1 MSTKPVATAPLFSC
15 PQCRTPV
22 QIGETTCRAC
32 GVDLALAAV
41 LAERRVLA
49 FIPTTSAPVET
60 TPLPRFGEFLVSR
73 GYITAPQLQ
82 AALNRQREAA
92 AAGSHKTIGLVL
104 IGLGT
109 ITREQLELASIEQTK
124 ELQTALQESNRQLEQ
139 RVAERTQ
146 ELQKAL
152 EKLAEL
158 NELKA
163 NFVAGISHELRTPL
177 VPIKGY
183 SDLLRSGSAGELSEM
198 QRGAVDV
205 IARSAERLEELV
217 NELIQFASSLTG
229 KLIINDSLISL
240 ADLAARMEDFFG
252 PKAAAAGVRLRVEMP
267 TALPLVLADGE
278 KLYWVLFQLLDNAVK
293 FTPEGGE
300 VTIQA
305 AVKEQHLRVSVRDTG
320 IGIPHDQLGQIFQ
333 PFHQV
338 AQSESIPVDG
348 TGLGLALVKRIIEA
362 HHSKVEVESEQGRG
376 SVFFFELPIVVPR

>member
-1 MSTKPVATAPLFSC
+1 M
-15 PQCRTPV
+15 
-22 QIGETTCRAC
+22 
-32 GVDLALAAV
+32 
-41 LAERRVLA
+41 
-49 FIPTTSAPVET
+49 
-60 TPLPRFGEFLVSR
+60 
-73 GYITAPQLQ
+73 
-82 AALNRQREAA
+82 
-92 AAGSHKTIGLVL
+92 
-104 IGLGT
+104 
-109 ITREQLELASIEQTK
+109 TREQLELASIEQTK
-124 ELQTALQESNRQLEQ
+124 ELQSALEESNRQLEQ

-146 ELQKAL
+146 ELQRAL

-163 NFVAGISHELRTPL
+163 NFVASISHELRTPL

-229 KLIINDSLISL
+229 KLVINDSLISL
-240 ADLAARMEDFFG
+240 ADLAARMEDFFE

-267 TALPLVLADGE
+267 KPLPLVMADGE
-278 KLYWVLFQLLDNAVK
+278 KIYWVMFQLLDNAIK

-305 AVKEQHLRVSVRDTG
+305 AVKDRQLRVSVRDTG
-320 IGIPHDQLGQIFQ
+320 IGIPRDQLNQIFQ

-338 AQSESIPVDG
+338 IQSESTPVDG

-362 HHSKVEVESEQGRG
+362 HHSKVEVESELGRG
-376 SVFFFELPIVVPR
+376 SVFFFELPLVVPR